1 MTGRGERSTCSRWTP
16 QATSRSAVSTS
27 GYPWKYP
34 GRVGDSALIG
44 AGNYCDNRVGAA
56 ACTGRGELAIRA
68 NTAREVLLALQA
80 GRGPAEACA
89 AALAQ
94 TLDLPDDYRSPLQ
107 ALCLTPDG
115 RHGGASTKPGA
126 TYSVM
131 TADDDSYRIT
141 GEGPAMKIFV
151 SSDMEGTAGVV
162 DWDQCV
168 GDGPE
173 AAAGRRLLLNEV
185 NAALEGALAGGATE
199 IVLND
204 SHANMRN
211 LPPGEL
217 AGGASYISGSHKP
230 LYMMQGLDDSFDCV
244 LFISY
249 HGSVGAPAG
258 LSHTYNPRAVVEARL
273 DGTVTGEAGIN
284 ALVAAHYGVPVVLVT
299 GDRVACEETEALIPG
314 VHSAVVKEHVS
325 RLAAHSL
332 HPAKACALIK
342 QTAERAVAGAASAA
356 PPPLDSATLEISVRT
371 TDIAEAASWVRG
383 VEQIGPRE
391 LRFTGPDALAVYRS
405 FCAAILLT
413 RTVAE
418 VM

>member
-1 MTGRGERSTCSRWTP
+1 
-16 QATSRSAVSTS
+16 
-27 GYPWKYP
+27 
-34 GRVGDSALIG
+34 
-44 AGNYCDNRVGAA
+44 
-56 ACTGRGELAIRA
+56 
-68 NTAREVLLALQA
+68 
-80 GRGPAEACA
+80 
-89 AALAQ
+89 
-94 TLDLPDDYRSPLQ
+94 
-107 ALCLTPDG
+107 
-115 RHGGASTKPGA
+115 
-126 TYSVM
+126 
-131 TADDDSYRIT
+131 
-141 GEGPAMKIFV
+141 MKVFV

-173 AAAGRRLLLNEV
+173 AAAGRKLLLAEV
-185 NAALEGALAGGATE
+185 NAAIEGALAGGATE
-199 IVLND
+199 IVVND

-211 LPPGEL
+211 LPPAEL

-230 LYMMQGLDDSFDCV
+230 LYMMQGLDDSFDAV

-284 ALVAAHYGVPVVLVT
+284 ALVAAHYAVPVVLVT
-299 GDRVACEETEALIPG
+299 GDRGACEETEALIPG
-314 VHSAVVKEHVS
+314 VHGVIVKEHVS

-332 HPAKACALIK
+332 HPDKATALIK
-342 QTAERAVAGAASAA
+342 QTAQRAVSGAGTAA
-356 PPPLDSATLEISVRT
+356 PPPLGSATLEISVRN

-383 VEQIGPRE
+383 VEQTGPRE
-391 LRFTGPDALAVYRS
+391 LRFAGPNPLAVYRS

>member
-1 MTGRGERSTCSRWTP
+1 
-16 QATSRSAVSTS
+16 
-27 GYPWKYP
+27 
-34 GRVGDSALIG
+34 
-44 AGNYCDNRVGAA
+44 
-56 ACTGRGELAIRA
+56 
-68 NTAREVLLALQA
+68 
-80 GRGPAEACA
+80 
-89 AALAQ
+89 
-94 TLDLPDDYRSPLQ
+94 
-107 ALCLTPDG
+107 
-115 RHGGASTKPGA
+115 
-126 TYSVM
+126 
-131 TADDDSYRIT
+131 
-141 GEGPAMKIFV
+141 MKVFV

-173 AAAGRRLLLNEV
+173 AAAGRKLLLDEV
-185 NAALEGALAGGATE
+185 NAAIEGALAGGATE
-199 IVLND
+199 IVVND

-230 LYMMQGLDDSFDCV
+230 LYMMQGLDDSFDAV

-273 DGTVTGEAGIN
+273 DGKVTGEAGIN

-299 GDRVACEETEALIPG
+299 GDRCACEETEALIPG
-314 VHSAVVKEHVS
+314 VHGVIVKEHVS

-332 HPAKACALIK
+332 HPDKATAMIR
-342 QTAERAVAGAASAA
+342 QTAQRAVASAGSTT
-356 PPPLDSATLEISVRT
+356 PPPLGSATLEISVRN

-391 LRFTGPDALAVYRS
+391 LRFTGSDPLAVYRS